1 MAGSAGPTLAIGPPL
16 GHRRDMTAS
25 TSANITLS
33 PQRAPRDDEVDVYA
47 LSHPGKV
54 RKSNQDRFLLA
65 TINKRVNIVS
75 SNLDEEDR
83 LPGGDERLAYLA
95 MVADGVGGGT
105 GGEQASATTL
115 ETLMQYVNDSLLV
128 FYSARSDEAGF
139 TELLQAAAM
148 RAHEAVKKRRQE
160 QGVLGTMATTLTLYF
175 GIWPVY
181 YLLQLGDSRYYLY
194 RDGKLRQ
201 VTRDQTMA
209 QDLVDEGVMTRAAA
223 AKTPMANV
231 LSSAIGGDTTTPVV
245 TRLQGSWNN
254 VHLICSDGL
263 TRHVSD
269 ERIAEILGSMTGAKE
284 AAEQLLQE
292 ALDGGG
298 TDNITVIVGGK
309 PRVKAP

>member
-1 MAGSAGPTLAIGPPL
+1 
-16 GHRRDMTAS
+16 MTAPT
-25 TSANITLS
+25 TSHTTNS
-33 PQRAPRDDEVDVYA
+33 PQRAPRDDEIDAYG

-75 SNLDEEDR
+75 SNLDEQER
-83 LPGGDERLAYLA
+83 LPVGDERLAYIA

-105 GGEQASATTL
+105 GGEQASATTI
-115 ETLMQYVNDSLLV
+115 ETVMQYVNDSLLV

-139 TELLQAAAM
+139 TELLQAGAM
-148 RAHEAVKKRRQE
+148 RAHEAVRKRRQE
-160 QGVLGTMATTLTLYF
+160 QGVLGTMATTLTLF
-175 GIWPVY
+175 FSIWPTY

-231 LSSAIGGDTTTPVV
+231 LSSAIGGDSTTPVV

-269 ERIAEILGSMTGAKE
+269 ERIAEVLGSMTSAKQ
-284 AAEQLLQE
+284 AAEQLLQD
-292 ALDGGG
+292 ALDAGGH
-298 TDNITVIVGGK
+298 DNITIVIGGRPK
-309 PRVKAP
+309 PKVP